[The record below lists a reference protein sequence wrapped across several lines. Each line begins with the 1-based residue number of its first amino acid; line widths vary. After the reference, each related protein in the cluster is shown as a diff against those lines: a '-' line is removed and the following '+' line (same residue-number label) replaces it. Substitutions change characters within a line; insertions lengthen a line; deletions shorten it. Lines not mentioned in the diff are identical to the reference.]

1 MKIKNIKNIAI
12 VLLAV
17 LAIACSVEDPE
28 RADYVSFQANTVEMV
43 TPATGSGDA
52 ELKIFAL
59 KPSGSSR
66 TFSIIV
72 DAATTAIAGTY
83 TVPETVTIPANSTE
97 GTFSVTSDAGNIG
110 KKIVLK
116 FVPDESTIVGASMTV
131 NIFEEC
137 LENLLFMDIKFDIY
151 CEEFAWQI
159 WDTNTG
165 DFIAGNVDFGE
176 YPRVGTG
183 APNPPITYRLAQI
196 RERICLP
203 AGSYTFAAYDAYGDG
218 LADGTNVGWFA
229 LRKVSDGSTLASGE
243 GAFEDGK
250 EFDFILP

>member
-1 MKIKNIKNIAI
+1 M
-12 VLLAV
+12 
-17 LAIACSVEDPE
+17 
-28 RADYVSFQANTVEMV
+28 
-43 TPATGSGDA
+43 
-52 ELKIFAL
+52 
-59 KPSGSSR
+59 
-66 TFSIIV
+66 
-72 DAATTAIAGTY
+72 
-83 TVPETVTIPANSTE
+83 
-97 GTFSVTSDAGNIG
+97 
-110 KKIVLK
+110 
-116 FVPDESTIVGASMTV
+116 
-131 NIFEEC
+131 
-137 LENLLFMDIKFDIY
+137 
-151 CEEFAWQI
+151 